1 MATQFLTS
9 ADIAGRSGAALRTVL
24 KWAINNDVS
33 YLGSG
38 RRKIYVWSED
48 DYSRFL
54 KRPKPGKRAKEKAK
68 TEGGT

>member
-9 ADIAGRSGAALRTVL
+9 ADIAARSGAALRTVL
-24 KWAINNDVS
+24 KWAIKNDVS
-33 YLGSG
+33 YLGSN

-48 DYSRFL
+48 DYARFL
-54 KRPKPGKRAKEKAK
+54 KRPKPGKPRKGKAK